1 VSGPLTSLAGVAD
14 QAALGAVTPRHHLR
28 GVLAIRRFRRLWL
41 AMSVSSIGDWLGL
54 LALTALASQLAAG
67 SYAAQNYAIAGVLLL
82 RLVPAIVLAPFAG
95 LVADRLDRRTTMIV
109 GDVLRAL
116 IVLSIPLVGTLWWVF
131 VATLLMETVSLF
143 WLPAKEASIPN
154 LVPRERLEA
163 ANQLSLLAS
172 YGSAPVAAAI
182 FTSLAVVSRVIGQ
195 VVEYLGTNPVTL
207 ALVID
212 GITFLVSAAI
222 IVGIRDFPKATVSAA
237 GRGTVLGALLDG
249 WRFIGTTPLVR
260 ALVIGIVGAFAAG
273 GTVVGLGRTYAGD
286 LGAAEAGYGLL
297 FGAVFLGLAGGMVVG
312 PRVLRDLSRHR
323 LFGLALTSAG
333 LLLVAVALVQDFVVA
348 IGLVLV
354 LGVCAGTAWVTALT
368 LLGLEVEDSI
378 RGRTFAFVQAAV
390 RVALAGVLALAPLV
404 AGFIG
409 TNRVTIGTLQLDY
422 NGAAVTMLIGGLVA
436 VAVGAISFHQMDD
449 RAGVPLW
456 ADVMGA
462 LGARLGHGVSGRSLG
477 GLFVAFEGGDGAGK
491 STQARLLAEWLGTTG
506 REVVLT
512 HEPGDSRIG
521 PQVRRLLL
529 DNGSAGLSPRAEALL
544 YAADRAEHVASVV
557 RPALVRGACVVTDRY
572 VDSSVAYQGVG
583 RGLSAHDVAR
593 VSRFATE
600 GLVPDLTVV
609 LDVPARVGRDRL
621 TGPADRLES
630 EPEAFHEAV
639 REAFRELAQRSPH
652 RYVVVD
658 ASGDPDGVATAVR
671 AAVRPLMVSPPSE
684 PGDVAA
690 ARSPDPDRTR
700 TLPAVDR

>member
-1 VSGPLTSLAGVAD
+1 MAD
-14 QAALGAVTPRHHLR
+14 HALGSVTPRHDLR

-54 LALTALASQLAAG
+54 LALTALASQLAGG

-82 RLVPAIVLAPFAG
+82 RLVPAILLAPFAG

-116 IVLSIPLVGTLWWVF
+116 IVLSIPLVGTLWWLL

-172 YGSAPVAAAI
+172 YGSAPVAAAL
-182 FTSLAVVSRVIGQ
+182 FTSLAVVSRLIGQ

-222 IVGIRDFPKATVSAA
+222 IFFGIRDFPTAVPSA
-237 GRGTVLGALLDG
+237 GRGTVLGALIDG

-260 ALVIGIVGAFAAG
+260 ALAIGIVGAFAAG

-286 LGAAEAGYGLL
+286 LGAGEAGYGLL

-312 PRVLRDLSRHR
+312 PRILRDLSRHR

-333 LLLVAVALVQDFVVA
+333 LLLVAVSLVQNFVIV
-348 IGLVLV
+348 IVLVLL

-368 LLGLEVEDSI
+368 LLGLEVEDSL
-378 RGRTFAFVQAAV
+378 RGRTFAFIQAAV
-390 RVALAGVLALAPLV
+390 RVALAAVLALAPLL
-404 AGFIG
+404 AGLIG
-409 TNRVTIGTLQLDY
+409 TNRVTVGTLQVDY
-422 NGAAVTMLIGGLVA
+422 NGAAATMLIGGLVA
-436 VAVGAISFHQMDD
+436 ATVGAVSFHQMDD

-456 ADVMGA
+456 ADVRGA
-462 LGARLGHGVSGRSLG
+462 LRARMGQRVSGRSLG
-477 GLFVAFEGGDGAGK
+477 GLFVALEGGDGAGK
-491 STQARLLAEWLGTTG
+491 STQARMLATWLATTG
-506 REVVLT
+506 LEVVLT
-512 HEPGDSRIG
+512 YEPGDTRIG
-521 PQVRRLLL
+521 RQVRRLLL
-529 DNGSAGLSPRAEALL
+529 DNGSSWLSPRAEALL

-557 RPALVRGACVVTDRY
+557 RPALQRGAVVVTDRY
-572 VDSSVAYQGVG
+572 ADSSIAYQGVG

-600 GLVPDLTVV
+600 GLVPDLTVL
-609 LDVPARVGRDRL
+609 LDVPARVGRGRL
-621 TGPADRLES
+621 NGPADRLES

-639 REAFRELAQRSPH
+639 REAFRELADRSPH

-658 ASGDPDGVATAVR
+658 ATGDPDKVAAAVR
-671 AAVRPLMVSPPSE
+671 DAVRPLMVSPPDE
-684 PGDVAA
+684 PDRR
-690 ARSPDPDRTR
+690 ARSAADRTGKPGETR

>member
-1 VSGPLTSLAGVAD
+1 MAD
-14 QAALGAVTPRHHLR
+14 HALGSVTPRHDLR

-54 LALTALASQLAAG
+54 LALTALASQLAGG

-82 RLVPAIVLAPFAG
+82 RLVPAILLAPFAG

-116 IVLSIPLVGTLWWVF
+116 IVLSIPLVGTLWWLL

-172 YGSAPVAAAI
+172 YGSAPVAAAR
-182 FTSLAVVSRVIGQ
+182 FTSLAVVSRLIGQ
-195 VVEYLGTNPVTL
+195 VIEYLGTNPVTL

-222 IVGIRDFPKATVSAA
+222 IFFGIRDFPTAVPSA
-237 GRGTVLGALLDG
+237 GRGTVLGALIDG

-260 ALVIGIVGAFAAG
+260 ALAIGIVGAFAAG

-286 LGAAEAGYGLL
+286 LGAGEAGYGLL

-312 PRVLRDLSRHR
+312 PRILRDLSRHR

-333 LLLVAVALVQDFVVA
+333 LLLVAVSLVQNFVIV
-348 IGLVLV
+348 IVLVLL

-368 LLGLEVEDSI
+368 LLGLEVEDSL
-378 RGRTFAFVQAAV
+378 RGRTFAFIQAAV
-390 RVALAGVLALAPLV
+390 RVALAAVLALAPLL
-404 AGFIG
+404 AGLIG
-409 TNRVTIGTLQLDY
+409 TNRVTVGTLQVDY
-422 NGAAVTMLIGGLVA
+422 NGAAATMLIGGLVA
-436 VAVGAISFHQMDD
+436 ATVGAVSFHQMDD

-456 ADVMGA
+456 ADVKGA
-462 LGARLGHGVSGRSLG
+462 LRTRMGQRGTGRSLG
-477 GLFVAFEGGDGAGK
+477 GLFVALEGGDGAGK
-491 STQARLLAEWLGTTG
+491 STQARMLATWLATTG
-506 REVVLT
+506 LEVVLT
-512 HEPGDSRIG
+512 YEPGDTRIG
-521 PQVRRLLL
+521 RQVRRLLL
-529 DNGSAGLSPRAEALL
+529 DNGSSWLSPRAEALL

-557 RPALVRGACVVTDRY
+557 RPALQRGAVVVTDRY
-572 VDSSVAYQGVG
+572 ADSSIAYQGVG

-600 GLVPDLTVV
+600 GLVPDLTVL
-609 LDVPARVGRDRL
+609 LDVPARVGRGRL
-621 TGPADRLES
+621 NGPADRLES

-639 REAFRELAQRSPH
+639 REAFRELADRSPH

-658 ASGDPDGVATAVR
+658 ATGDPDKVAAAVR
-671 AAVRPLMVSPPSE
+671 DAVRPLMVSPPDE
-684 PGDVAA
+684 PDRR
-690 ARSPDPDRTR
+690 ARSAADRTGKPGETR

>member
-1 VSGPLTSLAGVAD
+1 VAD
-14 QAALGAVTPRHHLR
+14 HALGAVTPRHDLR

-54 LALTALASQLAAG
+54 LALTALASQLAGG

-82 RLVPAIVLAPFAG
+82 RLVPAILLAPFAG
-95 LVADRLDRRTTMIV
+95 LVADRLDRRKTMIV

-116 IVLSIPLVGTLWWVF
+116 IVLSIPLVGTLWWLL

-182 FTSLAVVSRVIGQ
+182 FTSLAVVSRLIGQ

-222 IVGIRDFPKATVSAA
+222 IFFGLRDFPAAVPSA
-237 GRGTVLGALLDG
+237 GRGTVLGALVDG

-286 LGAAEAGYGLL
+286 LGAGEAGYGLL

-312 PRVLRDLSRHR
+312 PRILRDLSRHR

-333 LLLVAVALVQDFVVA
+333 LLLVAVSLVQNFVIV
-348 IGLVLV
+348 IVLVLL

-368 LLGLEVEDSI
+368 LLGLEVEDSL

-390 RVALAGVLALAPLV
+390 RVALAAVLALAPLL
-404 AGFIG
+404 AGLIG
-409 TNRVTIGTLQLDY
+409 TNRVTVGTLQIDY
-422 NGAAVTMLIGGLVA
+422 NGAAATMLIGGLVA
-436 VAVGAISFHQMDD
+436 ATVGAVSFHQMDD

-456 ADVMGA
+456 ADVKGA
-462 LGARLGHGVSGRSLG
+462 LRARMGQRVSGRSLG
-477 GLFVAFEGGDGAGK
+477 GLFVALEGGDGAGK
-491 STQARLLAEWLGTTG
+491 STQARMLATWLATTG
-506 REVVLT
+506 LEVVLT
-512 HEPGDSRIG
+512 YEPGDTRIG
-521 PQVRRLLL
+521 RQVRRLLL
-529 DNGSAGLSPRAEALL
+529 DNGSSWLSPRAEALL

-557 RPALVRGACVVTDRY
+557 RPALQRGAVVVTDRY
-572 VDSSVAYQGVG
+572 VDSSIAYQGVG
-583 RGLSAHDVAR
+583 RGLTAHDVAR

-600 GLVPDLTVV
+600 GLVPDLTVL
-609 LDVPARVGRDRL
+609 LDVPARVGRARL
-621 TGPADRLES
+621 NGPADRLES
-630 EPEAFHEAV
+630 EPEAFHEVV
-639 REAFRELAQRSPH
+639 RDAFRELADRSPH

-658 ASGDPDGVATAVR
+658 ATGDPDEVAAAVR
-671 AAVRPLMVSPPSE
+671 DAVRPLMVSPPDE
-684 PGDVAA
+684 PVRRVRSAADRTGD
-690 ARSPDPDRTR
+690 REPDKTR

>member
-1 VSGPLTSLAGVAD
+1 VAD
-14 QAALGAVTPRHHLR
+14 HALGSVTPRHDLR

-54 LALTALASQLAAG
+54 LALTALASQLAGG

-82 RLVPAIVLAPFAG
+82 RLVPAILLAPFAG

-116 IVLSIPLVGTLWWVF
+116 IVLSIPLVGTLWWLL

-182 FTSLAVVSRVIGQ
+182 FTSLAVVSRLIGQ
-195 VVEYLGTNPVTL
+195 VVEYVGTNPVTL

-222 IVGIRDFPKATVSAA
+222 IFFGIRDFPAAVPGA
-237 GRGTVLGALLDG
+237 GRGTVLGALIDG

-260 ALVIGIVGAFAAG
+260 ALAIGIIGAFAAG

-286 LGAAEAGYGLL
+286 LGAGEAGYGLL

-312 PRVLRDLSRHR
+312 PRILRDLSRHR
-323 LFGLALTSAG
+323 LFGLALTGAG
-333 LLLVAVALVQDFVVA
+333 LLLVAVSLVQNFVIV
-348 IGLVLV
+348 IVLVLL

-368 LLGLEVEDSI
+368 LLGLEVEDSL
-378 RGRTFAFVQAAV
+378 RGRTFAFIQAAV
-390 RVALAGVLALAPLV
+390 RVALAAVLALAPLL
-404 AGFIG
+404 AGLIG
-409 TNRVTIGTLQLDY
+409 TNRVTVGTLQIDY
-422 NGAAVTMLIGGLVA
+422 NGAAATMLIGGLVA
-436 VAVGAISFHQMDD
+436 ATVGAVSFHQMDD

-456 ADVMGA
+456 ADVKGA
-462 LGARLGHGVSGRSLG
+462 LRTRMGQRVTGRTLG
-477 GLFVAFEGGDGAGK
+477 GLFVALEGGDGAGK
-491 STQARLLAEWLGTTG
+491 STQARMLATWLATTG
-506 REVVLT
+506 LEVVLT
-512 HEPGDSRIG
+512 YEPGDTRIG
-521 PQVRRLLL
+521 RQVRRLLL
-529 DNGSAGLSPRAEALL
+529 DNGSSWLSPRAEALL

-557 RPALVRGACVVTDRY
+557 RPALQRGAVVVTDRY
-572 VDSSVAYQGVG
+572 VDSSIAYQGVG

-600 GLVPDLTVV
+600 GLVPDLTVL
-609 LDVPARVGRDRL
+609 LDVPARVGRGRRN
-621 TGPADRLES
+621 GPADRLES
-630 EPEAFHEAV
+630 EPVAFHEAV
-639 REAFRELAQRSPH
+639 REAFRELADRSPH

-658 ASGDPDGVATAVR
+658 ATGDPDTVAAAVR
-671 AAVRPLMVSPPSE
+671 DAVRPLMVSPPDE
-684 PGDVAA
+684 PDRR
-690 ARSPDPDRTR
+690 ARSAADRTGEPEETR